1 MKKRN
6 LLLFTLVS
14 LLTVGVSA
22 SCNKT
27 PSSSSTTPSSST
39 VTPSISTNPSSTT
52 PSSTTPVVVTI
63 SIANKEELQAE
74 WHASEAD
81 RRLEIAIY
89 ENGSSVDF
97 NLNALISSGDL
108 VISSS
113 NTEALL
119 VNGKILSAVGA
130 GSVTL
135 TVTYKGTSDS
145 VDLEILASKAE
156 PARKVAKLEEI
167 FAADDSVGKTAYV
180 TSGVVSRAYYDDGFG
195 NQGRFYVTDGTTNTE
210 YLVYNCA
217 VNAGALTYDLASEK
231 YTLEAMSDFKTNEQT
246 KDIKVGT
253 KLSFVAK
260 RADYNT
266 TKEVNALI
274 LSVDDK
280 PVYNATK
287 TVAELNAT
295 EPNTKELYKVTGTIK
310 SWQYDDRT
318 DGTKYGNF
326 YLTDDSGE
334 DILVYGASG
343 AKTSLSVDNTN
354 GEWKYSNA
362 QDFLTSAV
370 TKDLKVGDSIT
381 MIGFRLNFNEKI
393 EFNGIVL
400 GDDTEEPDQPD
411 VPSEAE
417 AVSIS
422 TAQTAEYTGKKV
434 EVKGVVTAVTAKSL
448 LISEGTGKDDNI
460 VIWLNAAHE
469 YQVGQYLKV
478 TGTLVA
484 RNGNNQFDATAEIVA
499 LTDTAPVIEDTAAT
513 WTATELDAFI
523 ATTDAERGM
532 DLISFVGTLSV
543 TTNTKGVT
551 YYNIIVPGSSNQFSL
566 TSVTGALAATLE
578 NGKRYNFTGYIVDVS
593 SSKYGNVYLTKAEAV
608 DYDAVESVI
617 IAGEDSVELSVGQS
631 LQLTASVLPATADQN
646 VTWSSDHE
654 EFATVENGKV
664 VGVAVGTA
672 VITVTTVGKNSSDA
686 VVTDTITVIVK
697 KAEAGDVL
705 TDTITYTNGSGVA
718 VDNGFNFGDEKFDI
732 INLQGTSNNAPVNNK
747 SEVRIYLGHTLT
759 FTAKDASY
767 KISKIEFQ
775 YASGSNIKGIL
786 EVGSGKTTSGA
797 ELTSDLYTIGEQNKQ
812 PGFDVTF
819 NESVSSVTFNNT
831 GAQSRFTSFVIYY
844 TAE

>member
-119 VNGKILSAVGA
+119 VNGKILSAVCA

-145 VDLEILASKAE
+145 VNLEILASKAE

-231 YTLEAMSDFKTNEQT
+231 YTLAAMSDFKTNEQT

-354 GEWKYSNA
+354 GEWKYTNA

-608 DYDAVESVI
+608 GYDAVESVT

-686 VVTDTITVIVK
+686 VVTDTITVTVK

-718 VDNGFNFGDEKFDI
+718 IDNGFNFGDEKFDI
-732 INLQGTSNNAPVNNK
+732 INLQGTSNNAPVNK
-747 SEVRIYLGHTLT
+747 YPEIRIYGGHLLT

-767 KISKIEFQ
+767 KISKIEFVISG
-775 YASGSNIKGIL
+775 ASYKNL
-786 EVGSGKTTSGA
+786 LLDVQSGTTSAGA
-797 ELTSDLYTIGEQNKQ
+797 ELTSDLYTVGNATDK
-812 PGFDVTF
+812 GFDVTF
-819 NESVSSVTFNNT
+819 NEGVSSVTLTNT
-831 GAQSRFTSFVIYY
+831 GKQVRFTSFVIYY

>member
-119 VNGKILSAVGA
+119 VNAKILSAVGA

-145 VDLEILASKAE
+145 VNLEILASKAE

-180 TSGVVSRAYYDDGFG
+180 TSGVVSRAYYDDEFG

-231 YTLEAMSDFKTNEQT
+231 YTLAAMSDFKTNEQT

-608 DYDAVESVI
+608 GYDAVESVT

-654 EFATVENGKV
+654 EFVKVENGKV
-664 VGVAVGTA
+664 VGVATGTA

-686 VVTDTITVIVK
+686 VVTDTITVTVNSTVVAKTEMSFADESLISGEKGTESTTWAADGYTMVVTKKNPDATNVGNGKFYANPLRLYTGQHVAFSWDSSKTLTQIQIDVKVAGKSKVEAIQNVIGGTASVNGNIV
-697 KAEAGDVL
+697 
-705 TDTITYTNGSGVA
+705 TITV
-718 VDNGFNFGDEKFDI
+718 E
-732 INLQGTSNNAPVNNK
+732 
-747 SEVRIYLGHTLT
+747 R
-759 FTAKDASY
+759 DAS
-767 KISKIEFQ
+767 SVE
-775 YASGSNIKGIL
+775 
-786 EVGSGKTTSGA
+786 
-797 ELTSDLYTIGEQNKQ
+797 
-812 PGFDVTF
+812 FDVIGSQCHL
-819 NESVSSVTFNNT
+819 NSVTFV
-831 GAQSRFTSFVIYY
+831 A
-844 TAE
+844 